1 MIEVGTMKITTKQ
14 DKKLT
19 ITITYNNEPSKE
31 AFRNYAEKLKKTID
45 SKMQAS

>member
-1 MIEVGTMKITTKQ
+1 MKTTVKQ

-19 ITITYNNEPSKE
+19 ITITYNNKPSDE
-31 AFRNYAEKLKKTID
+31 AIHNYAQKLKKIID